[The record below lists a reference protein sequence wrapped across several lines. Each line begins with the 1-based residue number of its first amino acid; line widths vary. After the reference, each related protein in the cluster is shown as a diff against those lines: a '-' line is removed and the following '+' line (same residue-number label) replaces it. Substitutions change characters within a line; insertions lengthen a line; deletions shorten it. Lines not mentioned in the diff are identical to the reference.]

1 MFIGKVDNLF
11 SVDVINRKFNHK
23 FNRNAANEEEKGF
36 LCNDTVTISAKGKAM
51 NTIERLMKQKD
62 FIKECKA
69 SLLEQM
75 TNNETGYCSADITKK
90 LEEYEKQLD
99 SLDEQIAKE
108 MAKQTD
114 GIEESSNGIY
124 KKNQSMT
131 KQETNNKRMAD
142 ITKMSTELG
151 KSEMIN
157 SVKNRLE
164 GEKGVLEAE
173 LKSGDSERK
182 RQRIAE
188 IDNRTAEL
196 SKETGETLARVNK
209 ISNDS
214 EESLTEGI
222 AVNVDTLNKNMNGDA
237 QGKKETQGSLMSPNA
252 FLRTMD

>member
-1 MFIGKVDNLF
+1 MFIGKVNNLF
-11 SVDVINRKFNHK
+11 NVDAINRKFN
-23 FNRNAANEEEKGF
+23 RNTTNEEEKGF
-36 LCNDTVTISAKGKAM
+36 LRNDIATISPKGKAM
-51 NTIERLMKQKD
+51 NTIERLIKQKD

-75 TNNETGYCSADITKK
+75 TNNESGYCSADITKK
-90 LEEYEKQLD
+90 IEEYEKQLD

-114 GIEESSNGIY
+114 GMEEDGSNSIY
-124 KKNQSMT
+124 KKSQSLT
-131 KQETNNKRMAD
+131 KQEANNKRMAD
-142 ITKMSTELG
+142 ITKMSTEFR

-173 LKSGDSERK
+173 LKSGDSEIK
-182 RQRIAE
+182 RQRIEE

-196 SKETGETLARVNK
+196 SKKAGETLTRVNK

-214 EESLTEGI
+214 EETLT
-222 AVNVDTLNKNMNGDA
+222 
-237 QGKKETQGSLMSPNA
+237 KETSAKREDETDSEDEKNNLKGKDNEILV
-252 FLRTMD
+252 

>member
-11 SVDVINRKFNHK
+11 NVDVINRK

-51 NTIERLMKQKD
+51 STIERLMKQKD

-182 RQRIAE
+182 RQ
-188 IDNRTAEL
+188 
-196 SKETGETLARVNK
+196 GV
-209 ISNDS
+209 
-214 EESLTEGI
+214 
-222 AVNVDTLNKNMNGDA
+222 
-237 QGKKETQGSLMSPNA
+237 
-252 FLRTMD
+252 

>member
-1 MFIGKVDNLF
+1 MFIGKVNNLF
-11 SVDVINRKFNHK
+11 NVDAINRKFN
-23 FNRNAANEEEKGF
+23 RNTTNEEEKGF
-36 LCNDTVTISAKGKAM
+36 LRNDIATISPKGKAM

-75 TNNETGYCSADITKK
+75 TNNETGYCAADITKK
-90 LEEYEKQLD
+90 IEEYEKQLD

-114 GIEESSNGIY
+114 GMEEESSNSMY
-124 KKNQSMT
+124 KKNQPLT
-131 KQETNNKRMAD
+131 KQEANNKRMAD
-142 ITKMSTELG
+142 ITKMSTEVG
-151 KSEMIN
+151 KGEMIN

-173 LKSGDSERK
+173 LKSGDSEIK
-182 RQRIAE
+182 RQRIEE

-196 SKETGETLARVNK
+196 SKKAGETLARVNK

-214 EESLTEGI
+214 EETLT
-222 AVNVDTLNKNMNGDA
+222 
-237 QGKKETQGSLMSPNA
+237 KETSAKREDETDSEDEKNNLKGKDNEILV
-252 FLRTMD
+252 

>member
-11 SVDVINRKFNHK
+11 NVDVINRK

-114 GIEESSNGIY
+114 GMEEDSSNSMY
-124 KKNQSMT
+124 KKNQPLT
-131 KQETNNKRMAD
+131 KQEANNKRMAD

-214 EESLTEGI
+214 EESLTEEI
-222 AVNVDTLNKNMNGDA
+222 SVNVDALNKNMNGDA